1 MLLVLAATMPVAAAH
16 ARPRAVAVVTM
27 TSLLVATGL
36 GYPTGVAALAAL
48 IALGVAAA
56 IVDRRTALALA
67 AAVSVLAVL
76 LTSPGH
82 HPPGSVVS
90 NVAIVALVVLLGIV
104 ELSSTALTQTRE
116 TVGLMR
122 ASDDPADLTPLPT
135 LDDLDP
141 LITGL
146 RASGV
151 RIELHDQDT
160 RNGVPAQ
167 VQSAAYRIIQEALSN
182 IIKHAGSA
190 PARRR
195 RRVPAQSRSPRHDPL
210 PPLEAIQH

>member
-1 MLLVLAATMPVAAAH
+1 MLAATMPVAAAH

-82 HPPGSVVS
+82 HPRDR
-90 NVAIVALVVLLGIV
+90 LF
-104 ELSSTALTQTRE
+104 
-116 TVGLMR
+116 
-122 ASDDPADLTPLPT
+122 PT
-135 LDDLDP
+135 SRL
-141 LITGL
+141 
-146 RASGV
+146 
-151 RIELHDQDT
+151 
-160 RNGVPAQ
+160 
-167 VQSAAYRIIQEALSN
+167 
-182 IIKHAGSA
+182 
-190 PARRR
+190 
-195 RRVPAQSRSPRHDPL
+195 SRSWCSSGSLNCH
-210 PPLEAIQH
+210 PPP